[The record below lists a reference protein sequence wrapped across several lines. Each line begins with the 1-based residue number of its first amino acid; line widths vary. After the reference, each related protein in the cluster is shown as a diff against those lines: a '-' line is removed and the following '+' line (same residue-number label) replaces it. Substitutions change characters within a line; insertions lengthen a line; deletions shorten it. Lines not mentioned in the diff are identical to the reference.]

1 MKLNDIV
8 DVKTIQKIQD
18 QFSEATG
25 LAIVTVDLDG
35 NYITKES
42 NFTDFYKKYVEK
54 EGLYDKEGV
63 YVNSNEIGRASC
75 RERVWTWV

>member
-63 YVNSNEIGRASC
+63 YVNSNGLGQFS
-75 RERVWTWV
+75 

>member
-35 NYITKES
+35 NYMTKKGYMS
-42 NFTDFYKKYVEK
+42 ILMD
-54 EGLYDKEGV
+54 
-63 YVNSNEIGRASC
+63 
-75 RERVWTWV
+75 